1 MSFYTSLTGLNAAT
15 AMLGVTANNISN
27 VGTTGFKRSRA
38 DFGDIFA
45 TSPLQKSS
53 STVGQGVSLKQVSQE
68 FSQGNISFSSNALDL
83 AITGDGF
90 FPLRSADGLT
100 DTYTRNGSFSLNEQ
114 FNVVNSAGQ
123 RLMAATVDSTGSA
136 NVNDRVV
143 LTIPQKTSGEAKQT
157 SLVSLGLNFPADAA
171 VINVPFNRTDPASYN
186 KSTAFTVYDN
196 GGNGYLATIYYA
208 KTQNANQS
216 SPFNKWQTY
225 VYVGDDQVSAALAQS
240 TDVSGDLQYVNQYG
254 QIKSYKEVKDELTT
268 AKTQLISLDE
278 LTDKRISAPA
288 AVTGVPSQV
297 DLSGGENTFKKIV
310 QNTQLDLSNLFT
322 VKVDGS
328 TQPVTVD
335 LSYLKDSAKVLNG
348 TAVAAE
354 ATKFLN
360 RKFGDE
366 TTFNFTSAS
375 ALFSN
380 PDTNLS
386 ITNSRIGSEIKVPI
400 TLSGFQD
407 PANVAVDEIEQIF
420 QTQVDNSVLGGHAR
434 QRLDLS
440 GQVTPQTKSGVLITA
455 ATFFKHQLPSE
466 KGQTVGDTAIQ
477 TAKKIVD
484 NKVDI
489 LVLPEVIRR
498 GIKDITLGADGQSVV
513 LEYNQ
518 FPKTFFKVSGTTKSG
533 EEPLRFQDVEIA
545 GSAAGDSAA
554 KTALL
559 IIKNKA
565 DILANVTEATSI
577 SKKGV
582 TDIQLDPTD
591 PDGTTLMFV
600 YDQSKIGAIPSF
612 APTIKTKGNT
622 ATAEVGTTTLNWIPQ
637 ATMKVSSGLSADASV
652 VTFMGVPLAK
662 QIDAAGPPKVLTTT
676 TPVGL
681 AAEIVRQKGVLAVA
695 ASTGVTAVTGSGLLD
710 SAFAKDN
717 SIVDI
722 ALDPLDSTKLV
733 FTYSKA
739 NPNGRNS
746 DPSTSLFEYYDAQV
760 IVSGGVVMPEDNKDD
775 TVEITI
781 AKGQEKTD
789 APINVLGV
797 SIPYV
802 ASLTTNPGTTTA
814 IGLAAAIAA
823 KFAGSDAAAM
833 AYKASKHIKDVKV
846 DTVDK
851 TKLII
856 TFDEKTPAIPATTG
870 TTPTVAVD
878 ATYYS
883 KEEGLATALA
893 LSNKNRVAS
902 SAFAKVTNY
911 QPGPGPSDN
920 VINEKFKDGQGTPE
934 LLLQDT
940 VGGGGITTGTPLLL
954 NSNLAKSPMKVVYDY
969 NTQSFKITDST
980 NAGANT
986 ITIGAGISR
995 ETGQF
1000 LAANT
1005 ILNLTATPKTLNSN
1019 GLSGVKML
1027 PNNKNPLRSPTD
1039 QRFGM
1044 AVTYDAVSKTF
1055 SVKSGTTG
1063 DLSSIAITDVSNDG
1077 LKLMGLKKVEIA
1089 KSAVAL
1095 RGIDSLPAVA
1105 VGKPPTVNVTN
1116 NFNVDDTNNS
1126 FVVTVDGIKG
1136 TVRIP
1141 PSSTYSLESFMR
1153 ELQRGINNLA
1163 SDEPDPYDPNLASPA
1178 TVNGVKVT
1186 FDYTN
1191 NRFVFTT
1198 GTTGSDSFIKI
1209 SGDTAWGLDQVEA
1222 GRGATSTWI
1231 KPSQHYDIVSGA
1243 PQAKYIDKDGK
1254 ETTNGDGFTGLP
1266 AWSPIY
1272 LDKGELTFNT
1282 AGKLYSP
1289 IKGTQLETVYLAG
1302 GKGALTIN
1310 VNYAASTQYTSPF
1323 AVLSQS
1329 QDGAPE
1335 GSLVGVTIGNDGLV
1349 SASFSN
1355 GTQKS
1360 LAKILLTNFSSPSGL
1375 RQIGDSSFLAS
1386 AASGKPILG
1395 TAGSAG
1401 FGTLRAGATERANV
1415 DLTQELVD
1423 LITAQRNFQANA
1435 KAIETSSTMTSAI
1448 INLRS

>member
-143 LTIPQKTSGEAKQT
+143 LSIPQKTSGEAKQT

-171 VINVPFNRTDPASYN
+171 IINVPFSRVNPASYN

-208 KTQNANQS
+208 KTQNASQN

-225 VYVGDDQVSAALAQS
+225 VYVGDDRVSAALAQS

-268 AKTQLISLDE
+268 AKTQLISLNE
-278 LTDKRISAPA
+278 LTDKRTSAPA
-288 AVTGVPSQV
+288 AITGISSQV
-297 DLSGGENTFKKIV
+297 DLSGGENTFAKIV
-310 QNTQLDLSNLFT
+310 ESSQLDLSKLFT

-335 LSYLKDSAKVLNG
+335 LSYLKNSPKILNG

-366 TTFNFTSAS
+366 TSFNFTSTTS
-375 ALFSN
+375 LFAN
-380 PDTNLS
+380 PDTNL
-386 ITNSRIGSEIKVPI
+386 TLTDSRIGSEIKVPI
-400 TLSGFQD
+400 TLAGFQD
-407 PANVAVDEIEQIF
+407 PSNVGIEELQEVF
-420 QTQVDNSVLGGHAR
+420 QTQVNNSVLGGHAR
-434 QRLDLS
+434 QRIDLS
-440 GQVTPQTKSGVLITA
+440 GAVIPTKVNGIDVTA
-455 ATFFKHQLPSE
+455 ATFFGLQLPSE
-466 KGQTVGDTAIQ
+466 PGQLVGDTALQ
-477 TAKKIVD
+477 TAQKIVN
-484 NKVDI
+484 NKADI
-489 LVLPEVIRR
+489 LVRADVIAR
-498 GIKDITLGADGQSVV
+498 GITDVTLGADGQSVV

-518 FPKTFFKVSGTTKSG
+518 FPKTFFKISGTMGSG
-533 EEPLRFQDVEIA
+533 EEPTKFQGVKLE
-545 GSAAGDSAA
+545 GSAPGDSAA

-559 IIKNKA
+559 IIANKKA
-565 DILANVTEATSI
+565 ILADQSPLTSLSI
-577 SKKGV
+577 KGV
-582 TDIQLDPTD
+582 TDIQIDPTD
-591 PDGTTLMFV
+591 PDGTTLIFIYNQKVAGSQIPLINPTFDGHQPQGATAVGITSKTLSWLPQASVKITTGMDPNVISASFMGV
-600 YDQSKIGAIPSF
+600 ALAKREANPAAIPPILSTYTPAGLASEIVAKKGTAAVGTFGSTGYVAATGILGSEFALAHSIKDISIDPLDSSKIVFTYAIGAPEQRKFDPSALF
-612 APTIKTKGNT
+612 TQVIDAQVPTITLPITG
-622 ATAEVGTTTLNWIPQ
+622 ATTSVALNAGLVAADGTF
-637 ATMKVSSGLSADASV
+637 
-652 VTFMGVPLAK
+652 TFMGVT
-662 QIDAAGPPKVLTTT
+662 IDKIAATPGLTGT
-676 TPVGL
+676 
-681 AAEIVRQKGVLAVA
+681 
-695 ASTGVTAVTGSGLLD
+695 
-710 SAFAKDN
+710 
-717 SIVDI
+717 
-722 ALDPLDSTKLV
+722 
-733 FTYSKA
+733 
-739 NPNGRNS
+739 
-746 DPSTSLFEYYDAQV
+746 
-760 IVSGGVVMPEDNKDD
+760 
-775 TVEITI
+775 
-781 AKGQEKTD
+781 
-789 APINVLGV
+789 
-797 SIPYV
+797 
-802 ASLTTNPGTTTA
+802 PGTTTPA
-814 IGLAAAIAA
+814 GLAAAIVAQRTALLKGSFAIA
-823 KFAGSDAAAM
+823 KKITD
-833 AYKASKHIKDVKV
+833 I
-846 DTVDK
+846 TVDALDK
-851 TKLII
+851 SKLIL
-856 TFDEKTPAIPATTG
+856 TFANNT
-870 TTPTVAVD
+870 D
-878 ATYYS
+878 ATAVS
-883 KEEGLATALA
+883 AADLLDTINCERTQQ
-893 LSNKNRVAS
+893 VAS
-902 SAFAKVTNY
+902 TFAKVTDY
-911 QPGPGPSDN
+911 HPGPGPADGI
-920 VINEKFKDGQGTPE
+920 INERFEGGSPVPK
-934 LLLQDT
+934 LLPSDI
-940 VGGGGITTGTPLLL
+940 VGGGVIAGTPLLL
-954 NSNLAKSPMKVVYDY
+954 NANLAESPMKVVYDY
-969 NTQSFKITDST
+969 NTQSFKITDTT

-986 ITIGAGISR
+986 ITIGAGVNRS
-995 ETGQF
+995 TGAY
-1000 LAANT
+1000 LANNT
-1005 ILNLTATPKTLNSN
+1005 ILNLNATPKTLDSN

-1027 PNNKNPLRSPTD
+1027 PNNKNPLRSASD
-1039 QRFGM
+1039 QRYGM
-1044 AVTYDAVSKTF
+1044 SVSYDAVSKTF

-1063 DLSSIAITDVSNDG
+1063 DYSSIAITDVSADG
-1077 LKLMGLKKVEIA
+1077 LKLLGLKKVEIA
-1089 KSAVAL
+1089 KSPVAL
-1095 RGIDSLPAVA
+1095 RGVTSLPAVA

-1116 NFNVDDTNNS
+1116 NFNVDETNNS

-1141 PSSTYSLESFMR
+1141 PSSTYSLQSFMR

-1163 SDEPDPYDPNLASPA
+1163 SDEPDPNDPNLASPA

-1198 GTTGSDSFIKI
+1198 GTSGSDSFIKI

-1231 KPSQHYDIVSGA
+1231 KPSQHYDVVGGA

>member
-171 VINVPFNRTDPASYN
+171 TINVPFSRTNPASYN

-208 KTQNANQS
+208 KTQNANQN

-240 TDVSGDLQYVNQYG
+240 TDINGDLQYVNQYG

-278 LTDKRISAPA
+278 LTDKRTSAPA
-288 AVTGVPSQV
+288 AISGQASQV
-297 DLSGGENTFKKIV
+297 DLSGGENTFAKIV
-310 QNTQLDLSNLFT
+310 ESSQLDLSNLFT

-335 LSYLKDSAKVLNG
+335 LSYLKDSNKVLTG
-348 TAVAAE
+348 SAIAAE

-366 TTFNFTSAS
+366 TTFNFTSTT
-375 ALFSN
+375 ALFTN
-380 PDTNLS
+380 PDTNLT
-386 ITNSRIGSEIKVPI
+386 ITDSRIGSDVKVPI

-407 PANVAVDEIEQIF
+407 ASNVGVEELTAIF
-420 QTQVDNSVLGGHAR
+420 QTQVNNSVLGGHAR
-434 QRLDLS
+434 QRIDLS
-440 GQVTPQTKSGVLITA
+440 GAVTKVGNVSA
-455 ATFFKHQLPSE
+455 ATFFGYQLPSTD
-466 KGQTVGDTAIQ
+466 GQQLGDSALQ
-477 TAKKIVD
+477 TAQKILAA
-484 NKVDI
+484 KEDI
-489 LVLPEVIRR
+489 LALPEVVAR
-498 GIKDITLGADGQSVV
+498 GIKDISIGSDGQSVI

-518 FPKTFFKVSGTTKSG
+518 FPKTYFKVDGTMGAGEDPTK
-533 EEPLRFQDVEIA
+533 FQGVTLE
-545 GSAAGDSAA
+545 GSQPGDSAG

-559 IIKNKA
+559 IVANKKA
-565 DILANVTEATSI
+565 ILADTAPGSLKERGI
-577 SKKGV
+577 I
-582 TDIQLDPTD
+582 DIQLDPTD
-591 PDGTTLMFV
+591 PDGKTLMFV
-600 YDQSKIGAIPSF
+600 HDQSTDLDGVVPTNFQPTIAGHEPDVNTVCGVSTIALEWEPKTTSKISQVGITAGKTLQFMGLACAYSGGTPTTAAQIASAINENKTALLASSF
-612 APTIKTKGNT
+612 ATTNHITDISIDPYDPTN
-622 ATAEVGTTTLNWIPQ
+622 V
-637 ATMKVSSGLSADASV
+637 
-652 VTFMGVPLAK
+652 
-662 QIDAAGPPKVLTTT
+662 
-676 TPVGL
+676 
-681 AAEIVRQKGVLAVA
+681 
-695 ASTGVTAVTGSGLLD
+695 
-710 SAFAKDN
+710 
-717 SIVDI
+717 
-722 ALDPLDSTKLV
+722 V
-733 FTYSKA
+733 FTYDKDYPGSRSVSPMSTLKQGTYS
-739 NPNGRNS
+739 NGS
-746 DPSTSLFEYYDAQV
+746 FTGL
-760 IVSGGVVMPEDNKDD
+760 
-775 TVEITI
+775 
-781 AKGQEKTD
+781 TD
-789 APINVLGV
+789 I
-797 SIPYV
+797 S
-802 ASLTTNPGTTTA
+802 
-814 IGLAAAIAA
+814 
-823 KFAGSDAAAM
+823 
-833 AYKASKHIKDVKV
+833 
-846 DTVDK
+846 
-851 TKLII
+851 
-856 TFDEKTPAIPATTG
+856 ATTW
-870 TTPTVAVD
+870 AVD
-878 ATYYS
+878 YS
-883 KEEGLATALA
+883 IH
-893 LSNKNRVAS
+893 
-902 SAFAKVTNY
+902 
-911 QPGPGPSDN
+911 PGPGPSDHI
-920 VINEKFKDGQGTPE
+920 INSGFIAGGATPS
-934 LLLQDT
+934 LLST
-940 VGGGGITTGTPLLL
+940 SVVGGGLTAGTPLLI
-954 NSNLAKSPMKVVYDY
+954 NPNLSESPMKVTYDY

-986 ITIGAGISR
+986 ITISAGTNQDS
-995 ETGQF
+995 GQS
-1000 LAANT
+1000 LPTNS
-1005 ILNLTATPKTLNSN
+1005 ILNLTATPVKLNTD
-1019 GLSGVKML
+1019 GLSGLKML
-1027 PNNKNPLRSPTD
+1027 PNNKNPLRSITD
-1039 QRFGM
+1039 QRYGM

-1055 SVKSGTTG
+1055 NVKSGSTG
-1063 DLSSIAITDVSNDG
+1063 DNSSIAITSVSATG
-1077 LKLMGLKKVEIA
+1077 LKLMGLKASEVS
-1089 KSAVAL
+1089 KSNTAV
-1095 RGIDSLPAVA
+1095 RGISSLPAVA

-1116 NFNVDDTNNS
+1116 NFNVDETNNT

-1163 SDEPDPYDPNLASPA
+1163 SDEPDANDPSIVSPA

-1191 NRFVFTT
+1191 NRFVFTS

-1231 KPSQHYDIVSGA
+1231 KPSQHYDIVGGA